1 MALLLVLG
9 LLQVRWLRQ
18 VAEADRQRL
27 QAGVQ
32 TGLESVARDFDA
44 EVSRAWLAFAPLT
57 PRADDPRAGL
67 LQLWTRWRESAPDPD
82 LVARLVLVPED
93 GGPWALDAASGG
105 WVPYDGAV
113 PHRVDP
119 PRSARETGA
128 GRERFRGDRFPLR
141 LLRADLPGIQIA
153 LWSPGLLARRGQ
165 DPGGAAFVLFDRTVL
180 EARVR
185 ALVSRYLAP
194 ALGAEP
200 SFRVT
205 ERGTG
210 AVVFTSAG
218 AERGRFEWQT
228 GLFGLVA
235 PEELRRLSF
244 TLGPLPSDSSEPAGR
259 REWPG
264 WRGRLA
270 AVASLIEPSDGWV
283 LAIRPAAGSLHRAV
297 ARARRANGFL
307 GFGILLLL
315 AAATV
320 PLAISARRAGET
332 ARRQLEL
339 TAIVSHELRTPV
351 TAIRSLAENLADGVV
366 TDPSKARVY
375 GEQIARQG
383 ARLAEMLEQVLAVSA
398 LQARAAPRREEVRMD
413 VLVDEVAA
421 EVRTAWPGAWWRS
434 RARRGGR
441 RSSAATGRPSDG
453 PSGTWWRTPSGTAA
467 SARAGRNPR
476 DSPGGRPLA
485 PDRGR
490 GPGAGH
496 PRGRARAAVRALLP
510 GIGGPGRAA
519 GPGPGLGLYL
529 VRRTAAR
536 HGGTVE
542 SPPGRSPAP
551 PPAPASSSPFP
562 RSRRDG
568 ARRDPGRRGRAG
580 SPHEPPGS
588 AGERGLPGRDGRHR
602 RRGPGARRVE
612 PFDLVLLDVMLP
624 GKSGFDVCR
633 DLRRERVGGA
643 DPHAHRPR
651 RADRPGPGPQARR
664 RRLPGQAVRGP
675 GAAGPGGGPAAPARS
690 PTPRRG
696 TFAFGDVRVDFRRME
711 VTAKAGEPVELS
723 ALEFRLLRY
732 LVEHRGEV
740 LERERLLNEVWGY
753 EADVYSRTVDQHVAN
768 LRSKLETDSRRP
780 QHIQTVHGVGY
791 KLVL

>member
-1 MALLLVLG
+1 MSAFFGGRPGGRAPFLVGAVLVALLLVLG

-297 ARARRANGFL
+297 ARARWANGFL

-320 PLAISARRAGET
+320 LLVISARRAGET

-383 ARLAEMLEQVLAVSA
+383 ARLGEMLEQVLAVSA

-413 VLVDEVAA
+413 ELVDEVAA
-421 EVRTAWPGAWWRS
+421 EVRTAWPGAVVEVESATGAAVVRGDREALR
-434 RARRGGR
+434 RALRNLVENALRHGGEPPWAGIRGTVPAGGR
-441 RSSAATGRPSDG
+441 SLRIEVAD
-453 PSGTWWRTPSGTAA
+453 
-467 SARAGRNPR
+467 
-476 DSPGGRPLA
+476 
-485 PDRGR
+485 R
-490 GPGAGH
+490 GPGVPAAE
-496 PRGRARAAVRALLP
+496 RGQLFEAFYRGSAAREGQRV
-510 GIGGPGRAA
+510 GT
-519 GPGPGLGLYL
+519 GLGLYL
-529 VRRTAAR
+529 VRRTAER

-542 SPPGRSPAP
+542 LA
-551 PPAPASSSPFP
+551 
-562 RSRRDG
+562 
-568 ARRDPGRRGRAG
+568 AG
-580 SPHEPPGS
+580 TEPGS
-588 AGERGLPGRDGRHR
+588 AAGTRFVLTLP
-602 RRGPGARRVE
+602 AE
-612 PFDLVLLDVMLP
+612 P
-624 GKSGFDVCR
+624 
-633 DLRRERVGGA
+633 A
-643 DPHAHRPR
+643 
-651 RADRPGPGPQARR
+651 
-664 RRLPGQAVRGP
+664 
-675 GAAGPGGGPAAPARS
+675 
-690 PTPRRG
+690 
-696 TFAFGDVRVDFRRME
+696 
-711 VTAKAGEPVELS
+711 
-723 ALEFRLLRY
+723 
-732 LVEHRGEV
+732 
-740 LERERLLNEVWGY
+740 
-753 EADVYSRTVDQHVAN
+753 
-768 LRSKLETDSRRP
+768 
-780 QHIQTVHGVGY
+780 
-791 KLVL
+791 